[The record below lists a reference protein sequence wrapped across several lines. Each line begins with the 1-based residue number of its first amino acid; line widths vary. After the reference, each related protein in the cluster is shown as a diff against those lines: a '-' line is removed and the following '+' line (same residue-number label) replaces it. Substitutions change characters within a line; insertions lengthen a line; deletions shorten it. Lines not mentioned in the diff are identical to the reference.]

1 MIKLILRILLIVPM
15 LVATLFG
22 ASCACTAAA
31 CAPVIADCAGSIDTD
46 KVYEHLNDAFEHLG
60 ALSLMNSYSLAGKRE
75 FGEDDY
81 TGSYTAAYRGLSK
94 RETLFGGTT
103 LDTMDGR
110 TLVIHCKTKRESGT
124 LKLLLVG
131 GAEDTVL
138 FDGEGAFETEL
149 QPQPGSWYIVLETED
164 FTGSVTLTVADR
176 QPSESADAD

>member
-1 MIKLILRILLIVPM
+1 MQRSLEQ
-15 LVATLFG
+15 A
-22 ASCACTAAA
+22 
-31 CAPVIADCAGSIDTD
+31 

-110 TLVIHCKTKRESGT
+110 TLVIRCKTERESGT

-176 QPSESADAD
+176 QPSEPADAD